1 MNKSNIKK
9 ILFFRAARSD
19 FGILSGLLNK
29 LSSNKMFNVGI
40 IISGSHLDKSFGDT
54 GSEIKDY
61 HYDNIFKVKTTHLGS
76 DSTSKNLIGLANM
89 MQEVGKIIE
98 NETPDLFMVLGDRQE
113 ILLATY
119 CALLN
124 NIKIAHIAGGD
135 TTLGAIDNQIRHA
148 VSQMSDYHFVLN
160 DDAFNFLSKLN
171 IEKEKIFL
179 SGSPSDFSISKI
191 KSSPPLKQEL
201 LEKLEI
207 KDRKNLLVCTYHPE
221 TKKKETYEDLKIL
234 LGCLSTLD
242 KNNFSIV
249 FTASNGDR
257 EGKKFNKLINETC
270 KKSSNFYFFK
280 SLGIDLY
287 LQLVYISQIVIGNSS
302 SGLHEVPSLNV
313 PTLDIGNRQ
322 EGRTRGL
329 SVFNVK
335 ADSKSILKKIN
346 TLLEKDLKIDFSN
359 PYITRNDSSQVIHDK
374 IQHLLDR

>member
-9 ILFFRAARSD
+9 ILFFSAARSD

-207 KDRKNLLVCTYHPE
+207 KDRKNLLVCTYQPE